1 MLNSMG
7 PYQIKKIV
15 IRMNE
20 YFELGLL
27 QKVLSKKE
35 NHCINS
41 VLKNGI
47 EKDPLSI
54 LNTKY
59 NGKGNSFT
67 NDNPH
72 SWIPIS
78 LFL

>member
-1 MLNSMG
+1 
-7 PYQIKKIV
+7 
-15 IRMNE
+15 MNE

-41 VLKNGI
+41 ILKNRI

-54 LNTKY
+54 LNTKF
-59 NGKGNSFT
+59 NEKGTYFT
-67 NDNPH
+67 NVHDNPN
-72 SWIPIS
+72 SWIPS
-78 LFL
+78 LLFS